1 MNMNTVILQKLAYEH
16 CQTILQKLAHEQ
28 SDILTKTHEHGQT
41 ILQKLA
47 YEHEHS
53 KMIVHKVTYIVIL
66 QTLE

>member
-1 MNMNTVILQKLAYEH
+1 MNIV
-16 CQTILQKLAHEQ
+16 QTILQKLAHEQ
-28 SDILTKTHEHGQT
+28 SDILTKTHQT

-53 KMIVHKVTYIVIL
+53 KTIVHKVTYIVIL